1 MEEFAMREKLQ
12 RFMYGRYGVDD
23 LNQFL
28 MYATLVLLLIGILVR
43 SSVYNFLVL
52 LLIIFYYYR
61 MMSKN
66 HSKRYEENQRFIKLR
81 DRVTRPFRIRK
92 MNKGYHIYTCP
103 SCKQKIRIPK
113 GKGKISITCPKCRT
127 EFTKRS

>member
-1 MEEFAMREKLQ
+1 MREKLQ

-28 MYATLVLLLIGILVR
+28 MYATIVLLLLGILVR
-43 SSVYNFLVL
+43 SSIYNFLVL

-66 HSKRYEENQRFIKLR
+66 HSKRYEENQKFIKLR
-81 DRVTRPFRIRK
+81 DKITRPFRIRK
-92 MNKGYHIYTCP
+92 MNKG
-103 SCKQKIRIPK
+103 
-113 GKGKISITCPKCRT
+113 
-127 EFTKRS
+127 